1 MPRIKRTTDELTAAS
16 DHLRYELEM
25 LRATAAALA
34 SGAFGDSLA
43 GNALLES
50 FTIHARAL
58 LSFLYAESPRP
69 DDVIAEDFFASPEQW
84 ADIRPPKTPLIEKV
98 HGRVGKE
105 IAHLTYGRQAVLP
118 EMKEWSFFDIAR
130 DVFEA
135 AKVFLAASP
144 KSLLGSRWQGA
155 AGPGSFQITI
165 GNYTTNLY

>member
-1 MPRIKRTTDELTAAS
+1 MPRTKRTTDELRAAS

-25 LRATAAALA
+25 LQATAGALA

-43 GNALLES
+43 GNAFLES

-58 LSFLYAESPRP
+58 LSFLYAEDPWQ
-69 DDVIAEDFFASPEQW
+69 DDVIAEDFFASPEEW
-84 ADIRPPKTPLIEKV
+84 TRIRPPRTPPLEKV

-118 EMKEWSFFDIAR
+118 EMKEWSFLDIDR

-135 AKVFLAASP
+135 AKVFIAAAP
-144 KSLLGSRWQGA
+144 KSSLGSRWEGA
-155 AGPGSFQITI
+155 AGPGSFYITI